1 MLEVWSDNYC
11 EFERFKNTKYCDQSS
26 NIKANVE
33 DLRAMVMAIAAT
45 QQRVIS
51 KCLLYYLFVIVI

>member
-51 KCLLYYLFVIVI
+51 KCLL